1 MIIKTKKKLFVKEDK
16 TCKIECVGFRLLRK
30 EKKQKITFGIARKTS
45 DHQNIFKKNQE
56 KKVREEAKAV

>member
-1 MIIKTKKKLFVKEDK
+1 MCRIQALEEGKKE
-16 TCKIECVGFRLLRK
+16 
-30 EKKQKITFGIARKTS
+30 KITFGIARKTS